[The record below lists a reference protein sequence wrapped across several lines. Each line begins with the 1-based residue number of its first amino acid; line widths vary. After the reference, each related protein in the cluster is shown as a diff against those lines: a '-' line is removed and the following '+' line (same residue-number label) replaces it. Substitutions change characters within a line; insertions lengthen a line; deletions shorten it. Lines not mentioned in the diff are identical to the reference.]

1 MADVKPLSLRQ
12 NTIYNAVGSL
22 AYQGFQWLITV
33 LVVLLSSDYANSG
46 VLAYAMTVGNMFS
59 SIAIYST
66 RAFQVSDTKN
76 KYSQSNYIAF
86 RVVTIFIAGVICI
99 IYSLVI
105 TQSVS
110 SIVVVLLYL
119 LFKADESFA
128 LILYGAD
135 QKLIGWTISVFR
147 NWFEV
152 FYRYRVSAG
161 CCISRKVW
169 RCLS

>member
-66 RAFQVSDTKN
+66 RAFRFPIQRIS
-76 KYSQSNYIAF
+76 IP
-86 RVVTIFIAGVICI
+86 
-99 IYSLVI
+99 SLI
-105 TQSVS
+105 TLPSAWLQFSLPGLYVS
-110 SIVVVLLYL
+110 STPL
-119 LFKADESFA
+119 
-128 LILYGAD
+128 
-135 QKLIGWTISVFR
+135 
-147 NWFEV
+147 
-152 FYRYRVSAG
+152 
-161 CCISRKVW
+161 
-169 RCLS
+169 